1 MGKPPVAAKL
11 TWQGDLRFEAT
22 SRTTTMILDG
32 NSVAGPSPVQA
43 LAFSIAGCMA
53 MDVVEIVRK
62 GRHPVRAMDA
72 HFDGDRSPT
81 HPHRLVAIRLKF
93 VLHGEVPHEAI
104 ERAIALSR
112 EKYCSVST
120 SLRQDIAFTTSYE
133 VVP

>member
-1 MGKPPVAAKL
+1 VAAAL

-22 SRTTTMILDG
+22 SRSNTLILDG
-32 NSVAGPSPVQA
+32 DSVAGASPVQA

-53 MDVVEIVRK
+53 MDVVDIVRK
-62 GRHPVRAMDA
+62 GRHPVRAMEA
-72 HFDGDRSPT
+72 HFSGDRAEQ
-81 HPHRLVAIRLKF
+81 HPHRFIAIRLKF
-93 VLHGEVPHEAI
+93 VLHGDVPGEAV

-120 SLRQDIAFTTSYE
+120 ALRQDISFVTSYE